1 MIEQNKKNLRN
12 QLIKKRRLIENRT
25 EKDISVFQKLIEN
38 EKVKNADNILI
49 YISYNDETDTA
60 MLLDYLLSENKNVYA
75 PKCSKNGQ
83 MKFFLIK
90 SSDELQK
97 GAYGIPEPT
106 GEIEPV
112 ITERTVC
119 IVPAVSFTEI
129 GCRLG
134 YGGGYYDRFLSKNP
148 MLFTIGICYEDLISE
163 TLPCAEHDVKVKA
176 VITEERTVY
185 PIAKG

>member
-1 MIEQNKKNLRN
+1 MIEQNKKNLRD

-112 ITERTVC
+112 ITERTV
-119 IVPAVSFTEI
+119 
-129 GCRLG
+129 
-134 YGGGYYDRFLSKNP
+134 
-148 MLFTIGICYEDLISE
+148 
-163 TLPCAEHDVKVKA
+163 
-176 VITEERTVY
+176 
-185 PIAKG
+185 

>member
-1 MIEQNKKNLRN
+1 
-12 QLIKKRRLIENRT
+12 
-25 EKDISVFQKLIEN
+25 
-38 EKVKNADNILI
+38 
-49 YISYNDETDTA
+49 

-83 MKFFLIK
+83 MNFFLIK

-148 MLFTIGICYEDLISE
+148 MLFTIGVCYEDLISE
-163 TLPCAEHDVKVKA
+163 TLPCTEHDVKVKA